1 MNTFIAK
8 HFVQN
13 YTFGAMLFWAI
24 LAYFLTIFWNKQ
36 ECSLNRLRSTDWFNE
51 HTVSWRFGL
60 VWLFLAFSSK
70 LISVKWSIINE
81 LKNITCILIW
91 NLYRGTLWLDVN
103 WSMLYNVGWQQ
114 RVKQLS
120 VAKIV
125 LFRLIKGSIQLN
137 TAFSV
142 QVTWTVNRKED
153 TGWYWCSK
161 NK

>member
-1 MNTFIAK
+1 
-8 HFVQN
+8 
-13 YTFGAMLFWAI
+13 
-24 LAYFLTIFWNKQ
+24 
-36 ECSLNRLRSTDWFNE
+36 
-51 HTVSWRFGL
+51 
-60 VWLFLAFSSK
+60 
-70 LISVKWSIINE
+70 
-81 LKNITCILIW
+81 
-91 NLYRGTLWLDVN
+91 
-103 WSMLYNVGWQQ
+103 MLYNVGWQQ